1 MQLTIEQAVE
11 AHKAGKLEEA
21 EAIYRAILKEQPKH
35 PDANHN
41 LGVLAISVNKIAAA
55 LPLLR
60 TALEANP
67 NQGQYWLSYIDA
79 LIKDNQPET
88 ARVVL
93 EQGKK
98 MGLSGEQVDALSQR
112 LASRSEE
119 PESDK
124 AQSLTFTQQRKKFSA
139 KKEKKKN
146 VSSSQ
151 RSPGHA
157 GGPSQGEVNDLL
169 TQYQSGQ
176 YEVAEKLA
184 ISMTQR
190 HPNHQFAW
198 KVLGAVLGTSGR
210 LHDAVVANQ
219 KAVALAPN
227 DVEAHSNLGT
237 TLKDLGRLEEAEAN
251 YRQAITLKPDYAQAH
266 SNLGTTLKDLGRL
279 EEAEASYRQAIT
291 LKPDYAEAHSNLGV
305 AIQDLGRL
313 EEAEA
318 SYRQA
323 ITLKPDL
330 AEAHSNLVFLLA
342 SAGKVNSSVKAAH
355 QHSANASLIASHKF
369 ERWKCVKQPRRLRV
383 AFVSGDFSNHPVG
396 YFLESVLDKLDQS
409 KVELVAYTTQNK
421 TDSLTD
427 RIKPYFSFWKTLV
440 GISDQKAA
448 STIQNDG
455 VHVLIDLSGHTRG
468 NRLSVFAYRP
478 APVQVTWLGYF
489 GTTGITEIDYILGD
503 PNVTPIKE
511 SNHFTEKIWQLP
523 ESYLCFT
530 PPEFDLEVNLLP
542 AKSTGVITFGCFN
555 KPSKVTDDVIA
566 VWAKILHAVPHSQL
580 FLKGKTLSAPTQ
592 RVHIEA
598 RFACHGIT
606 SNRLILE
613 GESSRSD
620 LLACYCRVDVALDPF
635 PYPGGTTSVE
645 SLWMG
650 VPVLTLRGSHFLSHV
665 GETIAI
671 NAGLPDWI
679 AFDTEDYVVRAVA
692 LASDYEK
699 LAKLRMGL
707 RQQVLASPLF
717 DSTRFARNLEAAIW
731 AMWQKSNESNITP

>member
-1 MQLTIEQAVE
+1 MELTNPIKDEKYKTTNMQLTIEQAVE

-227 DVEAHSNLGT
+227 DAQAHSNLGNALKDISRLEEAEASYRQAITLKPDYAEAHYNLGVAIKDLGRLEEAEASYRQAITLKPNDVEAHSNLGT

-251 YRQAITLKPDYAQAH
+251 YRQAIPLKPDLAEAH
-266 SNLGTTLKDLGRL
+266 SILGTTLKDLGRL
-279 EEAEASYRQAIT
+279 
-291 LKPDYAEAHSNLGV
+291 
-305 AIQDLGRL
+305 
-313 EEAEA
+313 
-318 SYRQA
+318 
-323 ITLKPDL
+323 
-330 AEAHSNLVFLLA
+330 
-342 SAGKVNSSVKAAH
+342 
-355 QHSANASLIASHKF
+355 
-369 ERWKCVKQPRRLRV
+369 
-383 AFVSGDFSNHPVG
+383 
-396 YFLESVLDKLDQS
+396 
-409 KVELVAYTTQNK
+409 
-421 TDSLTD
+421 
-427 RIKPYFSFWKTLV
+427 
-440 GISDQKAA
+440 
-448 STIQNDG
+448 
-455 VHVLIDLSGHTRG
+455 
-468 NRLSVFAYRP
+468 
-478 APVQVTWLGYF
+478 
-489 GTTGITEIDYILGD
+489 
-503 PNVTPIKE
+503 
-511 SNHFTEKIWQLP
+511 
-523 ESYLCFT
+523 
-530 PPEFDLEVNLLP
+530 
-542 AKSTGVITFGCFN
+542 
-555 KPSKVTDDVIA
+555 
-566 VWAKILHAVPHSQL
+566 
-580 FLKGKTLSAPTQ
+580 
-592 RVHIEA
+592 
-598 RFACHGIT
+598 
-606 SNRLILE
+606 
-613 GESSRSD
+613 
-620 LLACYCRVDVALDPF
+620 
-635 PYPGGTTSVE
+635 
-645 SLWMG
+645 
-650 VPVLTLRGSHFLSHV
+650 
-665 GETIAI
+665 
-671 NAGLPDWI
+671 
-679 AFDTEDYVVRAVA
+679 
-692 LASDYEK
+692 
-699 LAKLRMGL
+699 
-707 RQQVLASPLF
+707 
-717 DSTRFARNLEAAIW
+717 
-731 AMWQKSNESNITP
+731 